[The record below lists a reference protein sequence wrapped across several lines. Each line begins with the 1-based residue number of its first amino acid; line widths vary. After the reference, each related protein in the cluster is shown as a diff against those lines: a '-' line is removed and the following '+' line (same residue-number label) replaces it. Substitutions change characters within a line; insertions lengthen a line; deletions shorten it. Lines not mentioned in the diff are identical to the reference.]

1 MPTISTDEDQFNV
14 EASCLQHELA
24 AHVTTSSYY
33 ATTIAAAII
42 AASAMRMVRI
52 TSDIYGRAPLKAGQ
66 LLNCAT
72 LLGLLKYGTRPAWS
86 SVREMV

>member
-14 EASCLQHELA
+14 EARCLQHELA
-24 AHVTTSSYY
+24 SRVSTSSYY
-33 ATTIAAAII
+33 ATTIAAAIT
-42 AASAMRMVRI
+42 AAIAMRMVRI
-52 TSDIYGRAPLKAGQ
+52 TSDIYGSAPSKAQ

-86 SVREMV
+86 SVR